1 MNLPN
6 KLTVARII
14 LIPIF
19 VILCVVPFHFG
30 SISWLGS
37 TIRVTSLIATLIFII
52 AALTDWFDGH
62 LARKY
67 HLITNF
73 GKFADPMADKLLVT
87 AAFIVLVEMQI
98 APAWVIILIISRELA
113 VTGLRLLLVEA
124 GEVMA
129 AGQLGKIKTFT
140 QMIAIPLMLLN
151 NFPFAWS
158 GIRVDLI
165 FLYVC
170 AFFAVW
176 SGIDYF
182 YRNRGIFKG
191 SM

>member
-1 MNLPN
+1 M
-6 KLTVARII
+6 
-14 LIPIF
+14 
-19 VILCVVPFHFG
+19 ILCVVPFHLG
-30 SISWLGS
+30 ALYWLGS
-37 TIRVTSLIATLIFII
+37 AIPVTNLIATIIFIV

-67 HLITNF
+67 NLITNF

-87 AAFIVLVEMQI
+87 AAFIILVEMNV

-113 VTGLRLLLVEA
+113 VTGLRLLLVEG
-124 GEVMA
+124 GEVLA

-140 QMIAIPLMLLN
+140 QMIAIPLLLLN
-151 NFPFAWS
+151 NFPFAWT

-182 YRNRGIFKG
+182 YKNRGVFKG

>member
-14 LIPIF
+14 LIPVF
-19 VILCVVPFHFG
+19 VVLCVVPFQFG
-30 SISWLGS
+30 EVNWIGS
-37 TIRVTSLIATLIFII
+37 VIPVTSLIATLIFII

-67 HLITNF
+67 NLITNF

-87 AAFIVLVEMQI
+87 AAFIILVEMNI
-98 APAWVIILIISRELA
+98 APAWVVILIISRELA
-113 VTGLRLLLVEA
+113 VTGLRLLLVEG
-124 GEVMA
+124 GEVLA

-140 QMIAIPLMLLN
+140 QMIAIPLMFLN
-151 NFPFAWS
+151 NFPFAWT

-182 YRNRGIFKG
+182 YKNRGVFKG

>member
-6 KLTVARII
+6 KITVARII

-19 VILCVVPFHFG
+19 VVLCVAPLGLGTVT
-30 SISWLGS
+30 WLDS
-37 TIRVTSLIATLIFII
+37 TIPVSNIIAAIIFIV

-67 HLITNF
+67 NLITNF
-73 GKFADPMADKLLVT
+73 GKFADPLADKLLVA
-87 AAFIVLVEMQI
+87 AAFIILVEQHI
-98 APAWVIILIISRELA
+98 APSWVIIIIISREFA
-113 VTGLRLLLVEA
+113 VTGLRLLLVEG

-140 QMIAIPLMLLN
+140 QMIAIPLLLLN
-151 NFPFAWS
+151 NWPFEWT
-158 GIRVDLI
+158 GIRIDLV

-170 AFFAVW
+170 AFFTVW
-176 SGIDYF
+176 SGWDYF
-182 YRNRGIFKG
+182 YKNRNIFKG

>member
-30 SISWLGS
+30 VLYWLDS
-37 TIRVTSLIATLIFII
+37 AIPVTNLIATIIFIV

-62 LARKY
+62 LARK
-67 HLITNF
+67 HNLITNF

-87 AAFIVLVEMQI
+87 AAFIILVEMNV

-113 VTGLRLLLVEA
+113 VTGLRLLLVEG
-124 GEVMA
+124 GEVLA

-140 QMIAIPLMLLN
+140 QMIAIPLLLLN
-151 NFPFAWS
+151 NFPFAWT

-182 YRNRGIFKG
+182 YKNRGVFKG

>member
-19 VILCVVPFHFG
+19 VILCVAPFHLG
-30 SISWLGS
+30 ELYWLGS
-37 TIRVTSLIATLIFII
+37 AIPVTSFIATIIFIV

-67 HLITNF
+67 NLITNF

-87 AAFIVLVEMQI
+87 AAFIILVEMNI

-113 VTGLRLLLVEA
+113 VTGLRLLLVEG
-124 GEVMA
+124 GEVLA

-140 QMIAIPLMLLN
+140 QMIAIPLLFLN
-151 NFPFAWS
+151 NFPFAWT

-182 YRNRGIFKG
+182 YKNRGVFKG

>member
-1 MNLPN
+1 M
-6 KLTVARII
+6 
-14 LIPIF
+14 IPIF
-19 VILCVVPFHFG
+19 VILMLIPSTWGTLHL
-30 SISWLGS
+30 LGS
-37 TIRVTSLIATLIFII
+37 TISITYLIATIIFIL
-52 AALTDWFDGH
+52 AAFTDWLDGH
-62 LARKY
+62 LARKH

-87 AAFIVLVEMQI
+87 AAFIILVGIQI
-98 APAWVIILIISRELA
+98 APAWVVILIISRELA
-113 VTGLRLLLVEA
+113 VTGLRLLLVEG
-124 GEVMA
+124 GEVLA

-140 QMIAIPLMLLN
+140 QMIAIPLMLLH
-151 NFPFAWS
+151 NFPFAWT

-182 YRNRGIFKG
+182 YKNRGVFKG

>member
-30 SISWLGS
+30 VLYWLGS
-37 TIRVTSLIATLIFII
+37 AIPVTNLIATIIFII

-67 HLITNF
+67 NLITNF

-87 AAFIVLVEMQI
+87 AAFIILVEMNV

-113 VTGLRLLLVEA
+113 VTGLRLLLVEG
-124 GEVMA
+124 GEVLA

-140 QMIAIPLMLLN
+140 QMIAIPLLLLN
-151 NFPFAWS
+151 NFPFAWT

-182 YRNRGIFKG
+182 YKNRGVFKG

>member
-19 VILCVVPFHFG
+19 VILCVAPFHLG
-30 SISWLGS
+30 ELYWLGS
-37 TIRVTSLIATLIFII
+37 AIPVTSFIATIIFIV

-67 HLITNF
+67 NLITNF

-87 AAFIVLVEMQI
+87 AAFIILVEMNI

-113 VTGLRLLLVEA
+113 VTGLRLLLVEG
-124 GEVMA
+124 GEVLA
-129 AGQLGKIKTFT
+129 AGQLGKIKNIYTDDCDSASFLE
-140 QMIAIPLMLLN
+140 QLSICLDRN
-151 NFPFAWS
+151 SCRFNFPLCLCLFCS
-158 GIRVDLI
+158 LVGNRL
-165 FLYVC
+165 FLQKQRC
-170 AFFAVW
+170 F
-176 SGIDYF
+176 
-182 YRNRGIFKG
+182 
-191 SM
+191 

>member
-6 KLTVARII
+6 KLTVARIC
-14 LIPIF
+14 LIPVF
-19 VILCVVPFHFG
+19 VILCVVPFPFG
-30 SISWLGS
+30 EVEWLGS
-37 TIRVTSLIATLIFII
+37 TIPVVNLIATAIFII

-62 LARKY
+62 LARKH

-87 AAFIVLVEMQI
+87 AAFIILVEMNI
-98 APAWVIILIISRELA
+98 APAWLIILIISRELA
-113 VTGLRLLLVEA
+113 VTGLRLLLVEG

-140 QMIAIPLMLLN
+140 QMIAIPLLFLD
-151 NFPFAWS
+151 NFPFAWT

-182 YRNRGIFKG
+182 YKNRGIFKG

>member
-6 KLTVARII
+6 KLTVIRIFM
-14 LIPIF
+14 IPIF
-19 VILCVVPFHFG
+19 VILCVVPFDWG
-30 SISWLGS
+30 SVTWLDS
-37 TIRVTSLIATLIFII
+37 AIPVTSLVATIIFIV

-67 HLITNF
+67 NLITNF
-73 GKFADPMADKLLVT
+73 GKFADPMADKLLVA
-87 AAFIVLVEMQI
+87 AAFIILVEMHI
-98 APAWVIILIISRELA
+98 APSWVVILIISRELA
-113 VTGLRLLLVEA
+113 VTGLRLLLVEG
-124 GEVMA
+124 GEVLA

-151 NFPFAWS
+151 NFPFAWT
-158 GIRVDLI
+158 GIRVDLV

-182 YRNRGIFKG
+182 YKNRGVFKG

>member
-6 KLTVARII
+6 KLTVLRIFM
-14 LIPIF
+14 IPIF
-19 VILCVVPFHFG
+19 VIITVIPYTWGTVHWIG
-30 SISWLGS
+30 SDIAVTHLVA
-37 TIRVTSLIATLIFII
+37 TIIFIV
-52 AALTDWFDGH
+52 AAATDWFDGY

-67 HLITNF
+67 NLITNF
-73 GKFADPMADKLLVT
+73 GKFADPMADKLLVA
-87 AAFIVLVEMQI
+87 AAFIILVEMNI
-98 APAWVIILIISRELA
+98 APAWVVILIISRELA
-113 VTGLRLLLVEA
+113 VTGLRLLLVEG
-124 GEVMA
+124 GEVLA

-140 QMIAIPLMLLN
+140 QMIAIPLMLLH

-170 AFFAVW
+170 VFFAVW

-182 YRNRGIFKG
+182 YKNRGVFKG